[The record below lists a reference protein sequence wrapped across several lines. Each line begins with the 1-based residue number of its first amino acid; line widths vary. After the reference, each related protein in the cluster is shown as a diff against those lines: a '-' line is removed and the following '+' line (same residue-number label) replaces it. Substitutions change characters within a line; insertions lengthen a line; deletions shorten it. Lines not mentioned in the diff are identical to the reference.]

1 MKKGKGGRKRKKN
14 WRKRRK
20 HMAYGEEYKCETS
33 KLRFIVVLISL
44 G

>member
-20 HMAYGEEYKCETS
+20 HMAYGEEY
-33 KLRFIVVLISL
+33 LRFIVVLISL